1 MYLYGEY
8 EELTSDELDLFLLQL
23 KIPLNSNGTDYIR
36 EAIFECYYYPDLQ
49 KRLIDIFS
57 IIGKRHNKTNSAVR
71 SGFRTALE
79 RLNMYK
85 ESINCPIMQYF
96 DLSQNI
102 TPKEFLEIAVMYL
115 HQQKGKKK

>member
-1 MYLYGEY
+1 MLLLPRFAKKTYRYFLYNW
-8 EELTSDELDLFLLQL
+8 
-23 KIPLNSNGTDYIR
+23 KK
-36 EAIFECYYYPDLQ
+36 A
-49 KRLIDIFS
+49 
-57 IIGKRHNKTNSAVR
+57 NKTNSAVR

-85 ESINCPIMQYF
+85 ESIDCPIMQYF

-115 HQQKGKKK
+115 HHQKGKKK

>member
-1 MYLYGEY
+1 M
-8 EELTSDELDLFLLQL
+8 LLL
-23 KIPLNSNGTDYIR
+23 PRFAK
-36 EAIFECYYYPDLQ
+36 
-49 KRLIDIFS
+49 KLIDIFS

-85 ESINCPIMQYF
+85 ESIDCPIMQYF

-115 HQQKGKKK
+115 HHQKGKKK